1 MIRYK
6 VLLVVLLIF
15 DCCKAQDLS
24 TFEYA
29 KEGLFNPSPSVILVA
44 AHRGMHVNYPEN
56 SIPAIQDAIDH
67 HIDIVEI
74 DVQITKDGIPILM
87 HDQTI
92 DRMTTGT
99 GKIRKLTYA
108 EICEF
113 NLVDNQGNE
122 TPFSVPSLAE
132 VLMLSKDKILL
143 DLDLKLNTRNLKKVL
158 DVIKEQ
164 EAVNSVVFY
173 ESRHHVMRKINKYLP
188 SAMRMT
194 KVSMNRRAIKRAML
208 NIDPDI
214 VHLGNSERDRNPAL
228 IKKVQQYYKKP
239 VFANALGKL
248 DKAAE
253 QNPDTLE
260 YFLNK
265 GINIIQTDRPDIVL
279 EYLIARERHLRF

>member
-1 MIRYK
+1 MKYK
-6 VLLVVLLIF
+6 ILIVVFLIF
-15 DCCKAQDLS
+15 ECTKAQDLS
-24 TFEYA
+24 AFQYA

-67 HIDIVEI
+67 HIDMVEI

-87 HDQTI
+87 HDETI
-92 DRMTTGT
+92 DRTTNGS
-99 GKIRKLTYA
+99 GKVRKLTYA

-113 NLVDNQGNE
+113 NLVDKQGNE
-122 TPFSVPSLAE
+122 TPYDAPSLAE
-132 VLMLSKDKILL
+132 VLVLGKNKILL
-143 DLDLKLNTRNLKKVL
+143 DLDLKLKPRHLKKVL
-158 DVIKEQ
+158 EVIKEQ

-173 ESRHHVMRKINKYLP
+173 ESRHDVMRKINKYLP

-208 NIDPDI
+208 TVDPDI
-214 VHLGNSERDRNPAL
+214 VHLGNSERERNPRF
-228 IKKVQQYYKKP
+228 INKVQQLYKKP

-253 QNPDTLE
+253 QNPDTLD
-260 YFLNK
+260 YFVNK